1 MSDPRLNSVH
11 LDAPRRQ
18 LFRQAREALLN
29 ARGWQTLAA
38 EQSPAGEQPPG
49 EDAAPDS
56 PNTMV
61 LDADNPPPPEVKYWL
76 VDKESLYPL
85 KVGLNTIG
93 RAPENDVVVPDA
105 YVSRRHC
112 AILVHA
118 GEGCEIHDIASKNG
132 TFLNGRKLAGPT
144 PLTMGDEIR
153 MCDRQLVF
161 MSQGDDAADQGPPRT
176 QTA

>member
-11 LDAPRRQ
+11 LDSPRRQ
-18 LFRQAREALLN
+18 LFRQAREVLLS
-29 ARGWQTLAA
+29 ARGWQTVAA
-38 EQSPAGEQPPG
+38 ENEC
-49 EDAAPDS
+49 DHAAPSDS
-56 PNTMV
+56 PHTMV
-61 LDADNPPPPEVKYWL
+61 LQPESPPPPGVKFWL

-112 AILVHA
+112 AILVHS
-118 GEGCEIHDIASKNG
+118 GDGCELHDIASKNG
-132 TFLNGRKLAGPT
+132 TFLNGRKLSGPT
-144 PLTMGDEIR
+144 PINIGDEIR

>member
-29 ARGWQTLAA
+29 ARGWQTVAA
-38 EQSPAGEQPPG
+38 ENEKADDEAPPSESPH
-49 EDAAPDS
+49 
-56 PNTMV
+56 TMV
-61 LDADNPPPPEVKYWL
+61 LHADSRPGPDVKFWL
-76 VDKESLYPL
+76 VDKEFLDPL

-93 RAPENDVVVPDA
+93 RAPENDVVVPDG

-118 GEGCEIHDIASKNG
+118 GDRCELHDTASKNG
-132 TFLNGRKLAGPT
+132 TFLNGRKIAGPT
-144 PLTMGDEIR
+144 PLAIGDEIR

-161 MSQGDDAADQGPPRT
+161 MSQAGPVTPGTTPT
-176 QTA
+176 QTQ

>member
-11 LDAPRRQ
+11 LDAPRRL
-18 LFRQAREALLN
+18 LFRQARDGLLN
-29 ARGWQTLAA
+29 ARGYQTVAA
-38 EQSPAGEQPPG
+38 EE
-49 EDAAPDS
+49 APDES
-56 PNTMV
+56 SSVNGPHTMV
-61 LDADNPPPPEVKYWL
+61 LQPDSTPPPGVRFWL
-76 VDKESLYPL
+76 VDKEFLYPL

-118 GEGCEIHDIASKNG
+118 GDGCELHDIASKNG
-132 TFLNGRKLAGPT
+132 TFLNGNKLGGPT
-144 PLTMGDEIR
+144 PLAGGDEIR
-153 MCDRQLVF
+153 MCDRQMVF
-161 MSQGDDAADQGPPRT
+161 MARSDEAAAGPAQT